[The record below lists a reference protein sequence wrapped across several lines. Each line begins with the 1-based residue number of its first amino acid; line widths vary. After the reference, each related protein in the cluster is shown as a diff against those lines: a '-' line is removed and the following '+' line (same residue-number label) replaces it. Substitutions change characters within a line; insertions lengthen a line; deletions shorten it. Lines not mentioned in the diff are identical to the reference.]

1 MRSPPYSERSLK
13 IEGRDY
19 LVQDRDCIHFRFNV
33 CFHRRATA
41 RLKVDWIAASARVT
55 LHAPGIGA
63 WCIPRILHDRNAEQ
77 QRVGD
82 ASRLDRD
89 NVVPTCPF

>member
-55 LHAPGIGA
+55 LDARESERGA
-63 WCIPRILHDRNAEQ
+63 YP
-77 QRVGD
+77 
-82 ASRLDRD
+82 ASFTIETP
-89 NVVPTCPF
+89 NSSA